1 MPLHPGSEQ
10 KDLTLPE
17 EYREH
22 HPNEHPEQ
30 WGWHAEWGGG
40 ARIGGWVVAA
50 ILLLMITATHYND
63 MGTLF
68 LSIFAGVIIIMLLV
82 DRNRRKNAWRK

>member
-1 MPLHPGSEQ
+1 MPLQPGSEPEEE
-10 KDLTLPE
+10 TLPE

-22 HPNEHPEQ
+22 HPTEHPEQ

-68 LSIFAGVIIIMLLV
+68 LSIFAGAIIVTLLY
-82 DRNRRKNAWRK
+82 DRYRRKRSWRG